1 MGESKRRSDSSH
13 VSGSV
18 IVRYVLLVPFRI
30 AIGLSAIALSA
41 FATVRVSAQDP
52 SRPLTTAAMRT
63 DFEVLRS
70 ALEEAHGG
78 YDRHATRAATNA
90 RLLAMQRTITAN
102 RSHAAFTGLVAEA
115 VTSMGDG
122 HLRLEYDPATMD
134 ALANARV
141 FPLRVSLERDRL
153 VVVSNDTPSDTT
165 ISPGM
170 EIVRIN
176 GRTVPQLL
184 DILIPKMSGDGMI
197 RTGRR
202 IRVSREFATQYW
214 LYVERSGVFTIDARS
229 APGRAI
235 TTRMNGIFERD
246 RRQTVNPVNPV
257 NAVYAANAKRSDST
271 TGLIGVEMLENNKVA
286 RLRIRGFDGA
296 AFPATLDSAFAL
308 IRKNGAEKVVLDLRG
323 NGGGVDEYGALL
335 VGHFLETPFRYFDRI
350 HLPTIAP
357 HFATWPDRTF
367 AALKG
372 GTTVDPKG
380 GFLVTS
386 AYHTGVGMQQPAAE
400 PFRGQVVT
408 LIDGATFSTAA
419 DVSAQLRSTGRSTF
433 VGEETGGGYEGN
445 TSALNAI
452 VVLPYSGLRL
462 KIMMY
467 DYWNAVKP
475 PAVRSRGTLPDDS
488 TMTRVA
494 DVLRGED
501 PALARAIAMPP
512 SK

>member
-1 MGESKRRSDSSH
+1 ML
-13 VSGSV
+13 
-18 IVRYVLLVPFRI
+18 RYVLSVPFRV
-30 AIGLSAIALSA
+30 ALGVSAMVISALA
-41 FATVRVSAQDP
+41 ATRLSAQDP
-52 SRPLTTAAMRT
+52 SRPLTAAAMRI

-78 YDRHATRAATNA
+78 YDRHATHAATNA
-90 RLLAMQRTITAN
+90 RLLSMQRTITAS

-141 FPLRVSLERDRL
+141 FPLRVSLEGDRL
-153 VVVSNDTPSDTT
+153 IVVSNDTPTDTT
-165 ISPGM
+165 VTPGM

-184 DILIPKMSGDGMI
+184 AMLIPKMSGDGMI

-214 LYVERSGVFTIDARS
+214 FYVERSGQFTIDARTV
-229 APGRAI
+229 AGRAF
-235 TTRMNGIFERD
+235 TTRVSGIFERD
-246 RRQTVNPVNPV
+246 RRQTVNPV

-271 TGLIGVEMLENNKVA
+271 SGLIGVEMLESNKVA

-308 IRKNGAEKVVLDLRG
+308 IKTHGAEKVVLDLRG

-372 GTTVDPKG
+372 GTTPDPKG
-380 GFLVTS
+380 GFLVTP

-475 PAVRSRGTLPDDS
+475 PTVKSRGTMPDDS
-488 TMTRVA
+488 TTTRVA
-494 DVLRGED
+494 DVLRGQD
-501 PALARAIAMPP
+501 PALARAIALPP
-512 SK
+512 AK